1 MKKYSVS
8 PLNIIIIF
16 SFILIDGSLY
26 SLLAVAFSFL
36 HECGHILML
45 SVCHG
50 RIRTL
55 KMHSRGIGLETN
67 VLSYKNE
74 LLVSLAGPVVSL
86 ILFLCFL
93 PFFKKSPMLL
103 FCCFSNL
110 IIFTLNI
117 LPIYPL
123 DGGRVLFCILCK
135 KTELPTALKIIK
147 AVSFLFLLP
156 LCLFSV
162 IILLETGYNLSLL
175 IISVYLLSM
184 LIGVKNL

>member
-8 PLNIIIIF
+8 PLTFIIIF
-16 SFILIDGSLY
+16 SFIIIDGTLY
-26 SLLAVAFSFL
+26 SLLAVVFSFL
-36 HECGHILML
+36 HEAGHIIALKL
-45 SVCHG
+45 CGGQVSA
-50 RIRTL
+50 L
-55 KMHSRGIGLETN
+55 KMHTRGIGLDTT

-74 LLVSLAGPVVSL
+74 LVVSL
-86 ILFLCFL
+86 SGPFMSFVLFLCFL
-93 PFFKKSPMLL
+93 PFFAKSPLCL

-135 KTELPTALKIIK
+135 KAELPTAVKIIK

-156 LCLFSV
+156 LFILSV
-162 IILLETGYNLSLL
+162 IILIETGYNLSLL
-175 IISVYLLSM
+175 IISVYLLFIAS
-184 LIGVKNL
+184 GVKNL